1 MRSIEKLKEELPAHL
16 VQVLEEFIMPVDLD
30 INLGQ
35 VILSAE
41 NYGKYMRLIKETE
54 KAMELKKYN
63 LEPINRVIL
72 YGASGTG
79 KTFSTKAIANHLG
92 YTMLYIDI
100 GQALSSG
107 NIAKNIKDIFTLAET
122 LGHCI
127 IFLDECDS
135 IAWSRE
141 ENSGPEASVLRRA
154 TNTIFQCLD
163 QMSTDNLFFAATNM
177 ETKIDAAF
185 VRRFQIKMQFK
196 TPDMNLKEAVKHFI
210 KPKFSL
216 IDDVDK
222 NFFYIVSKRA
232 SQNSRLSYY
241 EIEEVTNRCM
251 KDSVLEGTTE
261 IRMQNV
267 MKELAISM
275 NIRLGLIDSERD
287 VTETQAFALE

>member
-1 MRSIEKLKEELPAHL
+1 MRTKESLIEQLPKELAE
-16 VQVLEEFIMPVDLD
+16 VFEEFLMPVDLD
-30 INLGQ
+30 ISLKQ
-35 VILSAE
+35 VILSPE
-41 NYGKYMRLIKETE
+41 NYEAYMRLIKETQF
-54 KAMELKKYN
+54 KKELRRYD
-63 LEPINRVIL
+63 LDPINRVIL

-122 LGHCI
+122 LKNCL

-163 QMSTDNLFFAATNM
+163 QMSCDNLFFAATNM

-185 VRRFQIKMQFK
+185 VRRFQLKMQFK
-196 TPDMNLKEAVKHFI
+196 TPDMNLKESVAHFI
-210 KPKFSL
+210 SPKFSL

-222 NFFYIVSKRA
+222 NVYATISKRA

-251 KDSVLEGTTE
+251 KDAILDGSTDVS
-261 IRMQNV
+261 MQSV
-267 MKELAISM
+267 MKELARSM
-275 NIRLGLIDSERD
+275 GVRLGIIDKDREI
-287 VTETQAFALE
+287 TETQAFDV